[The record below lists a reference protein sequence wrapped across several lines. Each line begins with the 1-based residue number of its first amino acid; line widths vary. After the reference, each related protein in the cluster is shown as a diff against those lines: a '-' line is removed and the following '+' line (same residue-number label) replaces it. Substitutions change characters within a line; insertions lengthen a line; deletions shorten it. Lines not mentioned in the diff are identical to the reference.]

1 MTGPVAAML
10 PGQRLH
16 LQHGP
21 IDLVI
26 GADGAR
32 DAAFDAAR
40 TRFRTVLDEL
50 VQELPLLRRAVGEI
64 PAGAVAQRMHKACT
78 RHADDAT
85 FVTPMAAVAGSV
97 ADAVLAAMVAAAPL
111 TRAYVNNG
119 GDIALHLAGA
129 ARFDI
134 GLAGLDGAGL
144 GQVAITANSPVR
156 GVATSGAGG
165 RSLSPGIADSV
176 TVLATDAAAADV
188 AATLIAGSVDLP
200 GHPAIRRAPACDV
213 QDDSDLGHRPVV
225 RAVGALTPDEV
236 ARALDR
242 GVAVARGMRQRGLVI
257 GAALML
263 RGQARVVGD
272 IAPRALED
280 KQREGTLAHA

>member
-1 MTGPVAAML
+1 
-10 PGQRLH
+10 
-16 LQHGP
+16 
-21 IDLVI
+21 
-26 GADGAR
+26 
-32 DAAFDAAR
+32 
-40 TRFRTVLDEL
+40 
-50 VQELPLLRRAVGEI
+50 
-64 PAGAVAQRMHKACT
+64 
-78 RHADDAT
+78 
-85 FVTPMAAVAGSV
+85 MAAVAGSV

-119 GDIALHLAGA
+119 GDIAVHLIGT

-144 GQVAITANSPVR
+144 GQVAITADSPVR

-165 RSLSPGIADSV
+165 RSLSQGIADSV

-188 AATLIAGSVDLP
+188 AATLIANAVDLP
-200 GHPAIRRAPACDV
+200 GHAAIHRLPACDV

-242 GVAVARGMRQRGLVI
+242 GVAVARDMRQRGLVT

-280 KQREGTLAHA
+280 TQREGTLAHA

>member
-1 MTGPVAAML
+1 
-10 PGQRLH
+10 
-16 LQHGP
+16 
-21 IDLVI
+21 
-26 GADGAR
+26 
-32 DAAFDAAR
+32 
-40 TRFRTVLDEL
+40 
-50 VQELPLLRRAVGEI
+50 
-64 PAGAVAQRMHKACT
+64 
-78 RHADDAT
+78 
-85 FVTPMAAVAGSV
+85 
-97 ADAVLAAMVAAAPL
+97 
-111 TRAYVNNG
+111 VNNG

-200 GHPAIRRAPACDV
+200 GHPAIRRTPACDV

-242 GVAVARGMRQRGLVI
+242 GVAVARGMRQRKLVI

-263 RGQARVVGD
+263 RGQAQVVGD

-280 KQREGTLAHA
+280 TQKEGTLAHA